1 MKYMA
6 RIKSKKQQKQEPE
19 FHCTDCAFSKWDKT
33 FINLNLNGE
42 PFMLKCP
49 FNKWKRFQNDTICD
63 RFVQKTEEQMNKFIE
78 DRKPI
83 GKKKETLNDFLNSL
97 YES

>member
-1 MKYMA
+1 MIKV
-6 RIKSKKQQKQEPE
+6 RKSKKQEKKEPE
-19 FHCTDCAFSKWDKT
+19 FHCTDCAFSEWDKT
-33 FINLNLNGE
+33 FINLDLNGV
-42 PFMLKCP
+42 PFMLRCS
-49 FNKWKRFQNDTICD
+49 FSKWKKFQNDITCD

-83 GKKKETLNDFLNSL
+83 KKKKETLNDFLNSL